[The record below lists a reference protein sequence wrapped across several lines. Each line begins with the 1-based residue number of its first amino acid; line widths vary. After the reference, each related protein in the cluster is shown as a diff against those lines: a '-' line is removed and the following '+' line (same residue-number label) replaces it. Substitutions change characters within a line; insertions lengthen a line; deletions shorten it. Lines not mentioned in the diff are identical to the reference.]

1 MLINLVNIQFTAR
14 HRIDMIIRSFQAVE
28 PKMAA
33 IVQFN

>member
-1 MLINLVNIQFTAR
+1 MLINLVNLRSTAR
-14 HRIDMIIRSFQAVE
+14 HRIDMLMRSFQAVE